1 MFSQSVTWSDSRS
14 LSSTPFVLL
23 ISFALALHCRQLAWT
38 RSWTRRDRWNGL
50 ASTATPHA
58 PTDTLTPTLRASLTS
73 PSSCV
78 HRTPR
83 IDIARRPAILLTSS
97 EPLSTT
103 PETLAPD
110 SALGSSLW
118 TYSRTSTRP
127 DEPDRRRISP
137 LACAD
142 EVYQLECEFE
152 HARADKGQKSRVE
165 DDGTLERA
173 PKRVRVAPDHEAF
186 GRLSLSTAAGGPASP
201 TTLTYSPL
209 STVPSTLPT
218 PFTTGGAPPPTPLLL
233 NTSHLPPST
242 LTPVSFPPSAPSSAA
257 SSSFHPQPHAPSSSP
272 PISAPSLP
280 AAPPTSPVQSASTSG
295 LRSPIRGAGAGTSL
309 PTVPWSQSS
318 FISPPPPPTSLAT
331 EQAGQAEEIDMR
343 SASSSWPT
351 GPHTIYVSSLD
362 SDSDTEA
369 PAPVKEV
376 EVNPLALRGGTDDP
390 ASRLLLSKLHEAAHS
405 SSSSAGE
412 LILYRPPPSFA
423 PPPPLSSP
431 EPELEAESAKSR
443 ILRERRAK
451 RTSDEWGE
459 FVRMRERE
467 EAMHDFG
474 DEEEPAVVEEDGME
488 MD

>member
-1 MFSQSVTWSDSRS
+1 MDWPAPQPHTHPPTPSPQ
-14 LSSTPFVLL
+14 LS
-23 ISFALALHCRQLAWT
+23 ALPSPPHPPAFTAP
-38 RSWTRRDRWNGL
+38 L
-50 ASTATPHA
+50 ASTSHAAQPFFSPPLNPSRPRLKRSHPTAHSALPSGPTPAPQPVPTSPTGGASPLSHA
-58 PTDTLTPTLRASLTS
+58 RTRSTSSNASLSTLE
-73 PSSCV
+73 PIKEW
-78 HRTPR
+78 PG
-83 IDIARRPAILLTSS
+83 AEGEGTSS
-97 EPLSTT
+97 
-103 PETLAPD
+103 
-110 SALGSSLW
+110 LGLN
-118 TYSRTSTRP
+118 
-127 DEPDRRRISP
+127 
-137 LACAD
+137 LG
-142 EVYQLECEFE
+142 VQ
-152 HARADKGQKSRVE
+152 QKSRVE